1 MADTEITLHW
11 YLPTYGDSRQIIG
24 GGHGGGIY
32 HGEREPTLDYLTQI
46 AQAAEANGF
55 ESLLTPTGQ
64 WCADS
69 WVTDAAL
76 LARTSRIKFL
86 IAFRPGLVST
96 PLIAQQTQTL
106 QELSGGRVLL
116 NVVVGG
122 EDIEQRAYG
131 DYTTK
136 EQRYARADEAL
147 ALAQDLWTSEEPI
160 TRQGTYETVENAQL
174 AKRPETTPRIFFGGS
189 SQPGIEVAGRRADV
203 YLTWDETPDKVEEK
217 LERVRQSAAAAGR
230 EIEYGIRLHIIA
242 RDTSQ
247 QAWAEAQR
255 LLDSVDPEEVQK
267 IQKDLARSQSE
278 GQRLQSELHGQGK
291 DFVSGAD
298 ARELEI
304 APNLWA
310 GVGLLRGGAGT
321 ALVGSYQEVAQRL
334 AEYRDAGIKHFIVSG
349 YPHLEETWTVGEGV
363 VPQLQQLGYP
373 VTNR

>member
-11 YLPTYGDSRQIIG
+11 YLPTYGDSRQIIA

-46 AQAAEANGF
+46 ALAAEANGF

-147 ALAQDLWTSEEPI
+147 ALAQDLWTSQEPI

-203 YLTWDETPDKVEEK
+203 YLTWGETPDKVAEK

-321 ALVGSYQEVAQRL
+321 ALVGSHQEVAQRL

-363 VPQLQQLGYP
+363 VPQLQKLGYP

>member
-1 MADTEITLHW
+1 M
-11 YLPTYGDSRQIIG
+11 
-24 GGHGGGIY
+24 
-32 HGEREPTLDYLTQI
+32 
-46 AQAAEANGF
+46 
-55 ESLLTPTGQ
+55 
-64 WCADS
+64 
-69 WVTDAAL
+69 
-76 LARTSRIKFL
+76 
-86 IAFRPGLVST
+86 
-96 PLIAQQTQTL
+96 
-106 QELSGGRVLL
+106 
-116 NVVVGG
+116 
-122 EDIEQRAYG
+122 
-131 DYTTK
+131 
-136 EQRYARADEAL
+136 
-147 ALAQDLWTSEEPI
+147 
-160 TRQGTYETVENAQL
+160 
-174 AKRPETTPRIFFGGS
+174 
-189 SQPGIEVAGRRADV
+189 
-203 YLTWDETPDKVEEK
+203 YLTWGETPDKVEEK

-363 VPQLQQLGYP
+363 VPQLQKLGYP

>member
-11 YLPTYGDSRQIIG
+11 YLPTYGDSRLIIG

-32 HGEREPTLDYLTQI
+32 HGEREPTLYYLTQI
-46 AQAAEANGF
+46 ALAAEANGF

-147 ALAQDLWTSEEPI
+147 ALAQDLWTSQEPI

-203 YLTWDETPDKVEEK
+203 YLTWGETPDKVEEK

-278 GQRLQSELHGQGK
+278 GQRLQSERHGQGK

-363 VPQLQQLGYP
+363 VPQLQKLGYP

>member
-11 YLPTYGDSRQIIG
+11 YLPTYGDSRLIIG
-24 GGHGGGIY
+24 GGHGGGIFQR
-32 HGEREPTLDYLTQI
+32 EREPTLYYLTQI
-46 AQAAEANGF
+46 ALAAEANGF
-55 ESLLTPTGQ
+55 ESLLTPTDQ

-147 ALAQDLWTSEEPI
+147 ALAQDLWTSQEPI

-203 YLTWDETPDKVEEK
+203 YLTWGETPDKVEEK

-363 VPQLQQLGYP
+363 VPQLQKLGYP

>member
-11 YLPTYGDSRQIIG
+11 YLPTYGDSRLIIG

-32 HGEREPTLDYLTQI
+32 HGEREPTLYYLTQI
-46 AQAAEANGF
+46 ALAAEANGF

-147 ALAQDLWTSEEPI
+147 ALAQDLWTSQEPI

-203 YLTWDETPDKVEEK
+203 YLTWGETPDKVEENWNGSGNLLPQLVGK
-217 LERVRQSAAAAGR
+217 LS
-230 EIEYGIRLHIIA
+230 
-242 RDTSQ
+242 T
-247 QAWAEAQR
+247 
-255 LLDSVDPEEVQK
+255 
-267 IQKDLARSQSE
+267 
-278 GQRLQSELHGQGK
+278 
-291 DFVSGAD
+291 VSGCTSLPGILRSRPGRKRSGCSIVWTRKKCRKFKKILPVRNRKGSACKANCTGKVRILFRVPTPVSWKSLPTCGRASD
-298 ARELEI
+298 CCAVAR
-304 APNLWA
+304 APRW
-310 GVGLLRGGAGT
+310 
-321 ALVGSYQEVAQRL
+321 
-334 AEYRDAGIKHFIVSG
+334 
-349 YPHLEETWTVGEGV
+349 
-363 VPQLQQLGYP
+363 
-373 VTNR
+373 